1 MYTIPFMTW
10 TWTKLSELREK
21 VDTDT
26 TTTTTP
32 ILFMGWARRTY
43 AQFRIK
49 KTELPNGNK
58 FDKILVTHEGDWTTA
73 EGMYCHPEYKR
84 YEDVQEDLGKG
95 LRFLKKGF
103 SKLNRRSLF
112 LFDFAPI
119 NDNEEYIL
127 AIPTTGEEI
136 CFEIYGVD
144 QYGGLVLLVK
154 REL

>member
-10 TWTKLSELREK
+10 TWTNLSDLREK
-21 VDTDT
+21 IDIETINT
-26 TTTTTP
+26 TNF
-32 ILFMGWARRTY
+32 IQFIGWTQRTY
-43 AQFRIK
+43 AQFKIR

-58 FDKILVTHEGDWTTA
+58 FDKILVAHEGDWTTT
-73 EGMYCHPEYKR
+73 EGMYCHSEYKR

-119 NDNEEYIL
+119 DDNEEYIL
-127 AIPTTGEEI
+127 AVPATGEEI
-136 CFEIYGVD
+136 YFEIYGVD
-144 QYGGLVLLVK
+144 QYGGLVLLVEQ
-154 REL
+154 EL